1 MNMKIF
7 AVVLVVTCF
16 TVSITGAY
24 PAIHYFPPTPTTNRN
39 PHTPTHTNQPHPHTK
54 QSNL

>member
-1 MNMKIF
+1 M
-7 AVVLVVTCF
+7 VTCF